1 MASCFLYNRRAFI
14 TLLGDAAAWPLA
26 ARAQQERMRRIGIL
40 MPYAV
45 SNTEIQAHLLAFRQ
59 ELQRLG
65 WIEGRNIQFDKRWT
79 GDDMDLIRA
88 NAASLLELKADL
100 AAALVLV
107 VLMTIQGIGYLLPTN
122 FRVCLELQKD
132 NPDNARIGALTNRY
146 FFAVALQG
154 VIKS

>member
-1 MASCFLYNRRAFI
+1 MHFRQWKRREFI
-14 TLLGDAAAWPLA
+14 TLLGGAAAWPLA

-65 WIEGRNIQFDKRWT
+65 WIEGRNIQFDERWT